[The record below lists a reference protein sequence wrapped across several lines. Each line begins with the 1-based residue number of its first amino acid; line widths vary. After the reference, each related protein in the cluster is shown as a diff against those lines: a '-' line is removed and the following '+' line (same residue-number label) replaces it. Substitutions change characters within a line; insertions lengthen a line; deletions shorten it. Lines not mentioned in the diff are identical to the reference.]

1 MKNSSPKQ
9 PDSSVLMLLP
19 TPFTPEVSLI
29 RTYSPFSPEGHLVL
43 PQNTPQ
49 HGHLHVRFA
58 RNKSEMPPAASVNFP
73 VLALM

>member
-43 PQNTPQ
+43 PQNTPSMAVSTSGLLETNLKC
-49 HGHLHVRFA
+49 H
-58 RNKSEMPPAASVNFP
+58 PP
-73 VLALM
+73 LL